1 MDSIEQQIFKYF
13 SQNGMKDIG
22 AYEQKITRVEITSEL
37 IRKGYDK
44 ERIDRTI
51 EKLCQDGTLA
61 MDEQDIYLYDD
72 PPPDV

>member
-22 AYEQKITRVEITSEL
+22 EYEQKITRVEITSEL

>member
-1 MDSIEQQIFKYF
+1 
-13 SQNGMKDIG
+13 MKDIG
-22 AYEQKITRVEITSEL
+22 EYEQKITRVEITSEL